1 MRLSLVLVVPLLL
14 VVVLGAALPAAAHD
28 WLNEW
33 RPPYAEYRAEFERA
47 RMLEKLDCAG
57 LTAYVAEQN
66 WRMNQWIYAEYHR
79 PCRSLRLSLP
89 PPDRE
94 RPRTSPRRPDGK
106 VNSPSG
112 TGQK

>member
-1 MRLSLVLVVPLLL
+1 MRLSLALVVPLLL

-33 RPPYAEYRAEFERA
+33 RSPRAEYRAEFERA
-47 RMLEKLDCAG
+47 RMLGTLDCAG

-79 PCRSLRLSLP
+79 PVSRSAAVSSSAGPGASSNLSAP
-89 PPDRE
+89 
-94 RPRTSPRRPDGK
+94 PRR
-106 VNSPSG
+106 
-112 TGQK
+112 